1 MEVLLPEFQTMLY
14 ALVPM
19 IEPNEM
25 ILEPIESVREVVPP
39 LILVALKE
47 NV

>member
-1 MEVLLPEFQTMLY
+1 MEVLLPEFQTVLY

-19 IEPNEM
+19 IEPKGM
-25 ILEPIESVREVVPP
+25 IFEPIESVSEVAPP
-39 LILVALKE
+39 LIFVALKE